1 MGKSLDEL
9 NCSEGPEALALHLA
23 FFGWKITPP
32 EPGALYSVAR
42 KPGTGIELII
52 PAPDRRTG
60 RVFLGSRIIALI
72 GE

>member
-32 EPGALYSVAR
+32 DPSEPGFSEVDATDE
-42 KPGTGIELII
+42 P
-52 PAPDRRTG
+52 P
-60 RVFLGSRIIALI
+60 F
-72 GE
+72 